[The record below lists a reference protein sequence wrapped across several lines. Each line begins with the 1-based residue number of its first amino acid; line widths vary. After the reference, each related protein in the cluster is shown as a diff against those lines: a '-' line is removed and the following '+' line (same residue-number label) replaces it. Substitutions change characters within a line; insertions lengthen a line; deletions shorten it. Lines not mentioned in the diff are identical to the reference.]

1 MYQLGHQLCDGIC
14 MYRRARTHIRERKHM
29 TGVAARNGQAIGL
42 RGISMH
48 GTQHATRSATRIQH
62 PTQRATRS
70 ATRTQHPTQR
80 ATRSATR
87 TQHPARLGSANAPER
102 PAFAEPNRRHL
113 LGLGN
118 ALLLQ
123 PARARSEGRP
133 SPASLPVP
141 CIESR
146 ERKRAR
152 RSRLRS
158 RASGSVRANVND
170 NPTSLQGWQTCAG

>member
-1 MYQLGHQLCDGIC
+1 MYQLSHQLCDGIC
-14 MYRRARTHIRERKHM
+14 MNRRARTHIHERKHM

-70 ATRTQHPTQR
+70 ATRI
-80 ATRSATR
+80 
-87 TQHPARLGSANAPER
+87 QHPARLGSANAPER

-133 SPASLPVP
+133 SPASLLLP

-146 ERKRAR
+146 EHERER
-152 RSRLRS
+152 RLRLRS
-158 RASGSVRANVND
+158 RASRSVRASVNAS
-170 NPTSLQGWQTCAG
+170 TSLQGWQTCAG